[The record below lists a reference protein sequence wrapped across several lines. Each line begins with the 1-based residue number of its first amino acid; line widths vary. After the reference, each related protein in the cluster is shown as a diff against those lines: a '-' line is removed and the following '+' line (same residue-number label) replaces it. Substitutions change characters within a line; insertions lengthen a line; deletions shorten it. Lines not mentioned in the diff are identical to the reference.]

1 MNIHFVA
8 CCYVAA
14 LVNVCLSACQPTKTF
29 PADVIKETVDYAT
42 IVVPDKKLNLAS
54 VSSYGCNKGMPYKW
68 SIPFHT
74 AFGSHQLLADFQ
86 EHEKTGMAKL
96 AIDGTVYN
104 KAVNLPFNEGTLK
117 SICKQITDNQKQVN
131 LDRIDTTEL
140 QKLFST
146 ISPGCTITADQGTNL
161 VCEYEHNSAAA
172 SSRTIKAIQ
181 EKLIKRWNR
190 HPYLLARRVAITQQ
204 LATSVIANDPIE
216 MIKMCRLVG
225 QSLPDELPL
234 AMRSGV
240 WADYSCKQ
248 PASPPVAA
256 HLIVLDAAI
265 REIELLTNALSSS
278 SRLGYLTV
286 KIDRS
291 TTTVKD
297 FWVTLKPVIAIEDD
311 ESSEPDLNG
320 LEAWHPLFNHPS
332 KATKLGMNLGIINT
346 AKSPEAETTT
356 ADLSE
361 STQRYVKNSVASETE
376 FTVSN
381 GRSKLLRLPIGTYT
395 YTITPQKQS
404 FREFFEQIPEQ
415 PASSG
420 TVDWTAKSPRVSISR
435 L

>member
-1 MNIHFVA
+1 MNIRFVA

-14 LVNVCLSACQPTKTF
+14 LVNLCLSACQPTKTF

-42 IVVPDKKLNLAS
+42 VVAPDKKLTIAS

-86 EHEKTGMAKL
+86 EHEKSGMAKL

-104 KAVNLPFNEGTLK
+104 KAVNLPFDANTLK
-117 SICKQITDNQKQVN
+117 SICDQITDNQKQIN

-140 QKLFST
+140 QNLFSI
-146 ISPGCTITADQGTNL
+146 ISPGCTIATDAGTNL
-161 VCEYEHNSAAA
+161 VCEYAHNSAQDA
-172 SSRTIKAIQ
+172 SRTIKGIQ

-190 HPYLLARRVAITQQ
+190 HPYLLARRIAITQQ
-204 LATSVIANDPIE
+204 LATSVTANDPIE

-240 WADYSCKQ
+240 WADLTCKQ
-248 PASPPVAA
+248 PASPPAAA

-265 REIELLTNALSSS
+265 REIELLTKSLSSS

-291 TTTVKD
+291 TTDVKD
-297 FWVTLKPVIAIEDD
+297 FWVTLKPVIVIEED
-311 ESSEPDLNG
+311 ESGAPDHNA
-320 LEAWHPLFNHPS
+320 LEAWHPLFNHAS
-332 KATKLGMNLGIINT
+332 KATRLGMDLGIIASDKIT
-346 AKSPEAETTT
+346 DSKAEAL
-356 ADLSE
+356 DLSE
-361 STQRYVKNSVASETE
+361 SAQQYLKHSVASETE

-404 FREFFEQIPEQ
+404 FPEFFEQIPEQ

-420 TVDWTAKSPRVSISR
+420 TVDWTAKSPRASIRR